1 MRFIEQHEKDVAEMS
16 VLKARIS
23 LNECIVK
30 EYDKEV
36 EDLRKKISE
45 ISEKYKISE
54 VKNQILQDNNRIKAL
69 NDSFYILF
77 LHAIMEIEE
86 KMENDDIS
94 FDIESFLDKRGI
106 EYTCDY
112 CTDVDGAVYDDLSI
126 YSDDDWDDVKYFMS
140 FDRAFYPEEFQK
152 VLDELV
158 SVIKCKGIYASIV
171 SRKQTKALK
180 EVLEKY
186 GIELLDHTY
195 YSEIELVEEGEYLHV
210 FASGTEKEILRLP
223 EFTDFDIL
231 KEKLRC
237 EFEVLDNIEEREN
250 EYKEYLRLKKMFEVS
265 E

>member
-1 MRFIEQHEKDVAEMS
+1 MRFIDRYEKDVEEMS

-23 LNECIVK
+23 LNECTMK

-36 EDLRKKISE
+36 EELRRQIAE
-45 ISEKYKISE
+45 ISTKYKVSE
-54 VKNQILQDNNRIKAL
+54 VKNQILQDNKRIKEL
-69 NDSFYILF
+69 NYSFYILF
-77 LHAIMEIEE
+77 LHAVMEIEE
-86 KMENDDIS
+86 KMEDDNIS
-94 FDIESFLDKRGI
+94 FDIESFLDKRGV

-140 FDRAFYPEEFQK
+140 FDRAFYPEELQK
-152 VLDELV
+152 ILDELI
-158 SVIKCKGIYASIV
+158 SAIKCKGIYSSIV
-171 SRKQTKALK
+171 SRKQSKGLK
-180 EVLEKY
+180 EVLGKY
-186 GIELLDHTY
+186 QIELLDPTY
-195 YSEIELVEEGEYLHV
+195 YSEIEIVEEGEYLHV

-250 EYKEYLRLKKMFEVS
+250 EYKEYLRLKKMFEVA